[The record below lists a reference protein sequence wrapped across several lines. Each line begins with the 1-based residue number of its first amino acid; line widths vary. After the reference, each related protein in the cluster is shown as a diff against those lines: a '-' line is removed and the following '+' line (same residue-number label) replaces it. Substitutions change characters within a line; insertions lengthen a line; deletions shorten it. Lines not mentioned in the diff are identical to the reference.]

1 MDSSH
6 TNPQGSPDQP
16 ETLSGADSH
25 AQAAQDFGALGPNS
39 DIASNQ
45 LRGGSSFGKSRL
57 LGPAIAVAV
66 GVVLAVLVGSLGSS
80 GAGRLH
86 ASRES
91 QEPAAESHAAS
102 LTRLDS
108 LKPQRQAEELLE
120 QAVSRSDGAVD
131 QISSRVNRWQGKLSW
146 SPQIATLTTAAL
158 NSNDVRVRESG
169 IEVEL
174 AAYGLSKNSASLDY
188 LLATAKSSDHAKKVW
203 ALWALG
209 LMGNRGVAID
219 RIIAALTAHLK
230 DADQDSRHW
239 AVEGLALIGATET
252 ITPLLQVMHNDPAPA
267 VREAAACA
275 LAQSGMFTPEQRMA
289 IVPQLLAYTDDPKL
303 DAQTR
308 AWAFQALGDITHQH
322 LPNDSAAWRDWYS
335 SARTE

>member
-1 MDSSH
+1 M
-6 TNPQGSPDQP
+6 PQ
-16 ETLSGADSH
+16 T
-25 AQAAQDFGALGPNS
+25 
-39 DIASNQ
+39 
-45 LRGGSSFGKSRL
+45 
-57 LGPAIAVAV
+57 
-66 GVVLAVLVGSLGSS
+66 
-80 GAGRLH
+80 
-86 ASRES
+86 
-91 QEPAAESHAAS
+91 
-102 LTRLDS
+102 
-108 LKPQRQAEELLE
+108 QAEELLE

-158 NSNDVRVRESG
+158 NSEDTRVRESG

-174 AAYGLSKNSASLDY
+174 AAYGLSKNSASLEY
-188 LLATAKSSDHAKKVW
+188 LLATSKSSDHAKKVW

-209 LMGNRGVAID
+209 LMGNRGVAAD
-219 RIIAALTAHLK
+219 RVVPALTAHLK
-230 DADQDSRHW
+230 DTDEDSRRW

-252 ITPLLQVMHNDPAPA
+252 ISPLLQVMHDDPVPA

-303 DAQTR
+303 DAQTH

-322 LPNDSAAWRDWYS
+322 LPNDSAAWRAWYS
-335 SARTE
+335 SARSE